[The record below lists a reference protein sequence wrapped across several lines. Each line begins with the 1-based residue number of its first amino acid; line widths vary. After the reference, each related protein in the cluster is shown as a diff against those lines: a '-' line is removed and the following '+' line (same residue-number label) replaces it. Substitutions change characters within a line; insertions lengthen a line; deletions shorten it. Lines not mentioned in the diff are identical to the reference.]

1 MVLPEPDDDGNQP
14 TLKFINHHNMLQCP
28 CVIYADT
35 EALIKKID
43 GVKSQQTNRD
53 SQHVPCGFGYVV
65 VRSDGVMTSQCF
77 YPGADAMDVFFDKL
91 KDEEKK
97 IQSALTNPTP
107 MDLTKDQEKMF
118 RETEDCWICKK
129 KLDDRVNDHDHI
141 TGDFRGA
148 AHNDCNIKL
157 RIYPYKQHIPM
168 VFHNLKGYDSHH
180 LIGAIGKTD
189 VETVTYTDKD
199 GVCKSYAGYADDVTL
214 YSTSEEWLKRSLPII
229 SAELGDWSLT
239 VNETKTEFLHL
250 TSTSDSWR
258 SSRQLGSLI
267 GDSEDLERRKDLA
280 SSAYGR
286 MYSLWL
292 RRGKVSEQRR
302 IRLYNA
308 LVLPVLL
315 YNCGAWGLTAAQAE
329 SLNVFHRKQLR
340 RLIGIVYP
348 ARISNTELYERCN
361 TEPLSDIVDRRRWQ
375 LTGHILRMDRDAPP
389 WIALTGYFAGDAK
402 AGRGRPRTSIATRIT
417 SDLQRRNIDLKRS
430 SQLGNV
436 RAIALDKPTWRN
448 LADNP

>member
-1 MVLPEPDDDGNQP
+1 
-14 TLKFINHHNMLQCP
+14 
-28 CVIYADT
+28 
-35 EALIKKID
+35 
-43 GVKSQQTNRD
+43 
-53 SQHVPCGFGYVV
+53 
-65 VRSDGVMTSQCF
+65 
-77 YPGADAMDVFFDKL
+77 
-91 KDEEKK
+91 
-97 IQSALTNPTP
+97 
-107 MDLTKDQEKMF
+107 
-118 RETEDCWICKK
+118 
-129 KLDDRVNDHDHI
+129 
-141 TGDFRGA
+141 
-148 AHNDCNIKL
+148 
-157 RIYPYKQHIPM
+157 
-168 VFHNLKGYDSHH
+168 
-180 LIGAIGKTD
+180 
-189 VETVTYTDKD
+189 
-199 GVCKSYAGYADDVTL
+199 
-214 YSTSEEWLKRSLPII
+214 
-229 SAELGDWSLT
+229 
-239 VNETKTEFLHL
+239 
-250 TSTSDSWR
+250 
-258 SSRQLGSLI
+258 
-267 GDSEDLERRKDLA
+267 
-280 SSAYGR
+280 
-286 MYSLWL
+286 MYSFWL

-329 SLNVFHRKQLR
+329 SLNAFHRKQLR

-430 SQLGNV
+430 NQLENV